1 MIRSRA
7 GVALLLTVCSAALLS
22 AGPAPAEEGGA
33 DDRAIREAHRR
44 CARQFETAQRE
55 DMESFRDYDAETWR
69 EGHHPDAVSIFA
81 SGDSFIGI
89 EAIMEAATR
98 HFRDREA
105 IWSWTEIS
113 RQVHGCDT
121 ALILYDAVYEIPS
134 IGYHQR
140 ALTAV
145 TYTYEHG
152 RWLGVLDQ
160 GTYLE
165 PPN

>member
-1 MIRSRA
+1 
-7 GVALLLTVCSAALLS
+7 LLCVCSATLLS
-22 AGPAPAEEGGA
+22 AGPAPAEERGRGEESPLVA
-33 DDRAIREAHRR
+33 AHRR
-44 CARQFETAQRE
+44 CAQQFETAQRQ

-69 EGHHPDAVSIFA
+69 DGHHPDAVSIFA
-81 SGDSFIGI
+81 SGDAFFGI
-89 EAIMEAATR
+89 DEIMAAAER
-98 HFRDREA
+98 HFRDKEA
-105 IWSWTEIS
+105 IWSWTEIA

-121 ALILYDAVYEIPS
+121 ASILYDAIYEIPS

-152 RWLGVLDQ
+152 RWLGILDQ
-160 GTYLE
+160 GTFLE